1 MCLLISTYYVQGRYT
16 DFQIKRNKSD
26 YFVYNRK
33 YTHYN
38 KFRILSHFHEHKY
51 KTKCVSAQVVI
62 NLLSKI
68 G

>member
-1 MCLLISTYYVQGRYT
+1 MHRVVTQISQLRET
-16 DFQIKRNKSD
+16 KSD

-33 YTHYN
+33 YTQYN
-38 KFRILSHFHEHKY
+38 KFRILTHFHEHKY
-51 KTKCVSAQVVI
+51 KTKCVSAEVFI

>member
-1 MCLLISTYYVQGRYT
+1 MYRVVTQISKLRET
-16 DFQIKRNKSD
+16 KSD

-38 KFRILSHFHEHKY
+38 KFRILTHFHEHKY
-51 KTKCVSAQVVI
+51 KTKCVSAEVFI
-62 NLLSKI
+62 NLLSQI